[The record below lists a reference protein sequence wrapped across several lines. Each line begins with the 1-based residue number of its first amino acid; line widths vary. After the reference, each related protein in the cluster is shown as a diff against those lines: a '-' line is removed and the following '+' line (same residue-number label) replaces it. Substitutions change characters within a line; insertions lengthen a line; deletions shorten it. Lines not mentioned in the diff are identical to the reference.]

1 MAVLDNDLSKVRG
14 RVYGECPPGCP
25 RNSGKLPLMFERTP
39 ESVKKIRVVV
49 ISQEPVPALREKGDG
64 LEQYLISLCKTS
76 KPGAVNFEES
86 KIAIPISKLVSVFGN
101 FDPSKDAVYWTHALK
116 CMPAEE
122 KSVNKDWR
130 KSAKACVEHLKAE
143 LESLGQEEINIVVV
157 GKFAIEMVFH
167 LFRGDDIDPDIS
179 ISEVMQSNDLPM
191 QLTMRYKSGRT
202 QKAKLFLLTNP
213 GKDVC
218 TVQRKGGKLTVD
230 ELQELE
236 TVKLREIV
244 SARK

>member
-1 MAVLDNDLSKVRG
+1 MAEADNDLAKVRS
-14 RVYGECPPGCP
+14 RVKGDCSGCP
-25 RNSGKLPLMFERTP
+25 RDSGKLAVMFARAP
-39 ESVKKIRVVV
+39 DSAKKIRVVV
-49 ISQEPVPALREKGDG
+49 ISQEPVPSLREKGED
-64 LEQYLISLCKTS
+64 LEPYLINLCRMA
-76 KPGAVNFEES
+76 KPGSPNFEES
-86 KIAIPISKLVSVFGN
+86 KVAMPISKLVSVFGN

-143 LESLGQEEINIVVV
+143 LESLGQDEINIVVV
-157 GKFAIEMVFH
+157 GKFATEMVFH

-230 ELQELE
+230 ELQELQM
-236 TVKLREIV
+236 VKLRDIV
-244 SARK
+244 AGKK